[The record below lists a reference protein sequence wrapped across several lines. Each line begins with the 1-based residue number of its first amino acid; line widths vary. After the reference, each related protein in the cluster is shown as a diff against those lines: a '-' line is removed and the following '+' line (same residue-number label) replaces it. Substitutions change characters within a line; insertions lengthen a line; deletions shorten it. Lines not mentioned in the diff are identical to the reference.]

1 LRSTRKRAFAL
12 TAAVASIALLATGC
26 GNAADDETEDAGS
39 TDEPSASDE
48 EITLTISTFNEWGYD
63 TLLDQYM
70 DEHPNI
76 TIEHNKFGTS
86 NEARDQFNTS
96 LAAGSG
102 LADVVGV
109 EVDWMP
115 EIMQYSDQF
124 VDLTSDAVAGR
135 WQDWKA
141 AQATDAEGRLLGYG
155 TDIGP
160 EAIAYRSDLF
170 AAAGLPTDREDVA
183 ELFGGDNATWDDFF
197 AVGDQFAAAS
207 DVPFFDSTQSIYQ
220 GMVNQLAAAYEDP
233 ETDEIVAVDNAEVR
247 DLYDTVMAH
256 TDLSA
261 GLGQWSEDWT
271 NAFQT
276 DGFAVM
282 LAPSWMLGVISG
294 NAEGVAGWDIAP
306 VFPGG
311 GGNWGGSFLTV
322 PTQSSHPEE
331 AMALAEWLTAPAQQL
346 VAFQTTGNFPSQV
359 EAQESDEL
367 AAITNEF
374 FNNAPI
380 GEIFA
385 ERSAAVTVAPYKGPN
400 YFAINDAMAQA
411 INRVDVDKTD
421 DAESSWAKWVD
432 AVAALG

>member
-1 LRSTRKRAFAL
+1 MRTTRKRAL
-12 TAAVASIALLATGC
+12 TLIAGITGIALLTAGCGGGDGDGEDEATG
-26 GNAADDETEDAGS
+26 G
-39 TDEPSASDE
+39 DEPATTDE

-63 TLLDQYM
+63 ALLDQYM
-70 DEHPNI
+70 DENPNI
-76 TIEHNKFGTS
+76 TIEHNRFATS

-115 EIMQYSDQF
+115 EIMQNADQF
-124 VDLTSDAVAGR
+124 VDLTSDSVEGR
-135 WQDWKA
+135 WQDWKVG
-141 AQATDAEGRLLGYG
+141 QATTPDGRLLGYG

-170 AAAGLPTDREDVA
+170 AAAGLPTDRAEVA
-183 ELFGGDNATWDDFF
+183 ELFGGEGATWDDFY
-197 AVGDQFAAAS
+197 AVGEQFTAAS
-207 DVPFFDSTQSIYQ
+207 DVPFFDSSQAIYQ
-220 GMVNQLAAAYEDP
+220 GMVNQLEAAYENP
-233 ETDEIVAVDNAEVR
+233 EDDSIIAVDNAEVR
-247 DLYDTVMAH
+247 DLYDTIMSH

-261 GLGQWSEDWT
+261 GLGQWGEDWT
-271 NAFQT
+271 NAFQNN
-276 DGFAVM
+276 GFAVM

-294 NAEGVAGWDIAP
+294 NADGVVGWDVAD
-306 VFPGG
+306 VFPE

-322 PTQSSHPEE
+322 PTTSEYPAE
-331 AMALAEWLTAPAQQL
+331 AQALADWLTAPEQQL

-359 EAQESDEL
+359 EAQTSDEL

-385 ERSAAVTVAPYKGPN
+385 NRADAVSVAPYKGPN

>member
-1 LRSTRKRAFAL
+1 MRTTRKRAL
-12 TAAVASIALLATGC
+12 TLIAGITGIALVATGC
-26 GNAADDETEDAGS
+26 GGDDGEGEGATGGDEPAT
-39 TDEPSASDE
+39 TDEA
-48 EITLTISTFNEWGYD
+48 ITLTISTFNEWGYD

-70 DEHPNI
+70 DENPNI

-115 EIMQYSDQF
+115 EIMQNADQF
-124 VDLTSDAVAGR
+124 VDLTSDSVEGR
-135 WQDWKA
+135 WQDWKVG
-141 AQATDAEGRLLGYG
+141 QATTPDGRLLGYG

-170 AAAGLPTDREDVA
+170 AAAGLPTDRADVA
-183 ELFGGDNATWDDFF
+183 ELFGGEGATWDDFF
-197 AVGDQFAAAS
+197 AVGDQFSAAS
-207 DVPFFDSTQSIYQ
+207 EVPFFDSSQAIYQ
-220 GMVNQLAAAYEDP
+220 GMVNQLDAAYENP
-233 ETDEIVAVDNAEVR
+233 EDDTILAVDNAEVR
-247 DLYDTVMAH
+247 DLYDTVMSH

-261 GLGQWSEDWT
+261 GLAQWGEDWT

-294 NAEGVAGWDIAP
+294 NAEGVTGWDVAD
-306 VFPGG
+306 VFPE

-322 PTQSSHPEE
+322 PTTSEHPAE
-331 AMALAEWLTAPAQQL
+331 AQALADWLTAPTQQL

-359 EAQESDEL
+359 EAQTSDEL
-367 AAITNEF
+367 KAITNEF

-385 ERSAAVTVAPYKGPN
+385 NRADAVSVAPYKGPN

>member
-1 LRSTRKRAFAL
+1 MRTTRKRALTL
-12 TAAVASIALLATGC
+12 TASVAAVALLATAC
-26 GNAADDETEDAGS
+26 GGGDGDDQAAGDGDDAG
-39 TDEPSASDE
+39 DGKV
-48 EITLTISTFNEWGYD
+48 TLTISTFNEWGYD
-63 TLLDQYM
+63 ALLDQYM
-70 DEHPNI
+70 DENPNI
-76 TIEHNKFGTS
+76 TIEHNKFATS

-124 VDLTSDAVAGR
+124 VDLTSDAVEGR

-141 AQATDAEGRLLGYG
+141 AQATDADGRLLGYG

-160 EAIAYRSDLF
+160 EAIAYRADLF
-170 AAAGLPTDREDVA
+170 QAAGLPTDRAQVA
-183 ELFGGDNATWDDFF
+183 ELFGGKDATWDDFY
-197 AVGDQFAAAS
+197 AVGEQFKAAGTG
-207 DVPFFDSTQSIYQ
+207 VPFFDSSQSIYQ
-220 GMVNQLAAAYEDP
+220 GMINQVEAAYEDP
-233 ETDEIVAVDNAEVR
+233 KTDEIVATENPEVR
-247 DLYDTVMAH
+247 DLYDTVMSH

-261 GLGQWSEDWT
+261 GLQQWNEDWV
-271 NAFQT
+271 NAFQN

-294 NAEGVAGWDIAP
+294 NAEGVTGWDVAP

-322 PTQSSHPEE
+322 PTQSKHQEE
-331 AMALAEWLTAPAQQL
+331 AKALAEWLTAPEQQL
-346 VAFQTTGNFPSQV
+346 VAFKTTGNFPSQV
-359 EAQESDEL
+359 EAQNSPEL
-367 AAITNEF
+367 AGITNEF

-385 ERSAAVTVAPYKGPN
+385 ERADAVSVSPYKGTH
-400 YFAINDAMAQA
+400 YFEINDAMGQA

-421 DAESSWAKWVD
+421 DPESSWSKWVE
-432 AVAALG
+432 AVKAIG

>member
-1 LRSTRKRAFAL
+1 MRTTRTRAL
-12 TAAVASIALLATGC
+12 TLIAGITGIALLATGC
-26 GNAADDETEDAGS
+26 GSGSDGDGDEATGG
-39 TDEPSASDE
+39 DEPATTDE

-63 TLLDQYM
+63 ALLDQYM
-70 DEHPNI
+70 DENPNI

-115 EIMQYSDQF
+115 EIMQNADQF
-124 VDLTSDAVAGR
+124 VDLTSDSVEGR
-135 WQDWKA
+135 WQDWKVG
-141 AQATDAEGRLLGYG
+141 QATTPDGRLLGYG

-170 AAAGLPTDREDVA
+170 AAAGLPTDRAEVA
-183 ELFGGDNATWDDFF
+183 DLFGGDSATWDDFF

-207 DVPFFDSTQSIYQ
+207 DVPFFDSSQAVYQ
-220 GMVNQLAAAYEDP
+220 GMVNQLEAAYENP
-233 ETDEIVAVDNAEVR
+233 EDDSIVAVDNAEVR
-247 DLYDTVMAH
+247 DLYDTIMAH

-261 GLGQWSEDWT
+261 GLAQWGEDWT

-294 NAEGVAGWDIAP
+294 NAEGISGWDVAD
-306 VFPGG
+306 VFPE

-322 PTQSSHPEE
+322 PTTSEHAAE
-331 AMALAEWLTAPAQQL
+331 AQALADWLTAPEQQL

-359 EAQESDEL
+359 EAQTSDEL

-385 ERSAAVTVAPYKGPN
+385 NRADAVSVAPYKGPN